1 MNNTKQTR
9 NLWLLAGRVVFTLA
23 LVGTMAFIF
32 SNSMAVAEVSNQTSG
47 AVQNQLYALLDKA
60 GLSGLKT
67 LFTVRVIRKLAH
79 LAEYMLLGFWWM
91 LCLRVYTRH
100 FIRHISWPVLACLL
114 TALVDETLQLYSAG
128 RNGSI
133 TDLWIDFGGSLA
145 GLVCGLLLLCLCR
158 MIYILIKYRNK
169 E

>member
-1 MNNTKQTR
+1 MKKTTCVNP
-9 NLWLLAGRVVFTLA
+9 WLLVGRVLFTAA
-23 LVGTMAFIF
+23 LLGTMVFIF
-32 SNSMAVAEVSNQTSG
+32 SNSMAVADVSNQASG
-47 AVQNQLYALLDKA
+47 TAQHLLYTLIEKA
-60 GLSGLKT
+60 GLSELKPV
-67 LFTVRVIRKLAH
+67 FTMHVIRKLAH
-79 LAEYMLLGFWWM
+79 FAEYTLLGFWWM

-100 FIRHISWPVLACLL
+100 FIRHISWPVLACLF

-133 TDLWIDFGGSLA
+133 TDLWLDFGGALA

-158 MIYILIKYRNK
+158 MIYILFKYRNK